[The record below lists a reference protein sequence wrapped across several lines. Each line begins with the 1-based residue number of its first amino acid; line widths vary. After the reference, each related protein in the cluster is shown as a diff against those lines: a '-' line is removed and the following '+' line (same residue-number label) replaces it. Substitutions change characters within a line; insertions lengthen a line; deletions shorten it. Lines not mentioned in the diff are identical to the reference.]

1 MTTINSTMNAA
12 QTLKA
17 VLGLK
22 KESVVIA
29 TDSDWVLAIQ
39 NGDMDKEIVLEAA
52 IPATCF
58 ELGFKNKMKLSN
70 FIAGKADEA
79 MLRVGEAYL
88 HFHYEGGDL
97 SIDYGRTVGGYDNIF
112 DTRTIE
118 ESKIVKFL
126 DSLKTHVVSF

>member
-1 MTTINSTMNAA
+1 MTTVNSTMNPT

-39 NGDMDKEIVLEAA
+39 NGDMDKEIVLKAA

-70 FIAGKADEA
+70 SSQVRLMKPCF
-79 MLRVGEAYL
+79 V
-88 HFHYEGGDL
+88 
-97 SIDYGRTVGGYDNIF
+97 
-112 DTRTIE
+112 
-118 ESKIVKFL
+118 
-126 DSLKTHVVSF
+126 